1 MEEEKS
7 QNLVDAVRRKVR
19 SSVTAKLV
27 VVGIVLLLC
36 QIPVA
41 MISGLRL
48 ERMGRASSVESEVAS
63 KWGKAQQITGPLLEL
78 PVSRQKV
85 VETRK
90 EGPRTVTEHDV
101 LHVSP
106 ENIEIKGSLAPEIRY
121 RGIYEVILY
130 RAELTLRGT
139 FSGSR
144 RVPDDGRNW
153 KISGEGGHLTLGVG
167 DIKGITDIAV
177 MIDGKVCRALPGIGV
192 PRKGRSLS
200 GGIDVPLP
208 GTPGG
213 NSGRPL
219 NFEIRLRL
227 NGCRSLLVYPV
238 GRTTRMDLASTWAS
252 PSFSGGFLP
261 ERRTITPEGFSA
273 SWVINEFNRD
283 CPASWIGTGVSFS
296 DDQYAGVDLL
306 KTVNPYALVARAVSY
321 DLLIF
326 IIVLLFLLV
335 AEKLCGSWVH
345 PLQYFVA
352 GLSLVLFYSVL
363 LALSEHISFNASYAV
378 SAAVV
383 AALGGFYARLIFGSL
398 KTALGMF
405 CVMMLSYGVIF
416 VILRLEDY
424 ALLAGSGVLVILMA
438 VLMGFTGRLNRRAE

>member
-1 MEEEKS
+1 M
-7 QNLVDAVRRKVR
+7 
-19 SSVTAKLV
+19 
-27 VVGIVLLLC
+27 
-36 QIPVA
+36 
-41 MISGLRL
+41 
-48 ERMGRASSVESEVAS
+48 
-63 KWGKAQQITGPLLEL
+63 
-78 PVSRQKV
+78 
-85 VETRK
+85 
-90 EGPRTVTEHDV
+90 
-101 LHVSP
+101 
-106 ENIEIKGSLAPEIRY
+106 
-121 RGIYEVILY
+121 
-130 RAELTLRGT
+130 
-139 FSGSR
+139 
-144 RVPDDGRNW
+144 
-153 KISGEGGHLTLGVG
+153 TLGIG

-177 MIDGKVCRALPGIGV
+177 TIDGKICRALPGTGV
-192 PRKGRSLS
+192 QRKNRLPS
-200 GGIDVPLP
+200 GGIAVPLS

-238 GRTTRMDLASTWAS
+238 GRITRMDLASTWAS

-273 SWVINEFNRD
+273 SWTINEFNRD
-283 CPASWIGTGVSFS
+283 CPASWIGTSVAFS

-335 AEKLCGSWVH
+335 AEKVCGSWVH

-363 LALSEHISFNASYAV
+363 LALSEHISFNASYAIA
-378 SAAVV
+378 AAVV

-398 KTALGMF
+398 KMALGMF

-438 VLMGFTGRLNRRAE
+438 VLMGFTGKLNQRDG